1 MIPNF
6 FMEADIT
13 KEDEQR
19 LHDKLL
25 DPIMQVLETPAGR
38 KKYIGYGTEFLD
50 ANADML
56 SKEYP
61 TVKVVFPRK
70 YVASIDALFGWT
82 EAELKELLKEILKP
96 IKDASTYQTFL
107 ASPTNFI
114 HAVAIFYSDM
124 IYNRQLRDS
133 ARQQMGLSMYHV
145 TFNRQWPS
153 GLQSIP
159 VMAYTYSTLDNSWGL
174 VRAENVMNWI
184 SQTMDGVYEHHRT
197 KLSLNMTLKTLADF
211 VKDTRS
217 RFQQNLRVLSQ
228 RYYANLDKANEVG
241 ADLKGDEDYVT
252 TSNTVTIRNNL
263 MRLIKTGDKDY
274 KTKGKLYTATAK
286 LKNVKVDDLYNFAQ
300 TVKHK
305 DISMIMDLIFYV
317 FIVKENHTIDDINSS
332 KYIGRITNLPTAIDR
347 AIPGKPVILPMT
359 VRYKE
364 DASIVKAYICLV
376 ATFILMKI
384 NQVKHVVSHKN

>member
-1 MIPNF
+1 MMNYPGI
-6 FMEADIT
+6 FMEAEVS

-25 DPIMQVLETPAGR
+25 DPIFAVLETPSGR
-38 KKYIGYGTEFLD
+38 KKYISLGTEFLD
-50 ANADML
+50 ANAEML

-70 YVASIDALFGWT
+70 YVDRVAELFGWT
-82 EAELKELLKEILKP
+82 HAELKELLKEILKP

-107 ASPTNFI
+107 ASPTNFV

-124 IYNRQLRDS
+124 IFQRELRDS
-133 ARQQMGLSMYHV
+133 ARQQMGLCMYNV

-174 VRAENVMNWI
+174 VRAENIINWI
-184 SQTMDGVYEHHRT
+184 GQTMDGVYEHHRT
-197 KLSLNMTLKTLADF
+197 RLSLKMSLHVLADF

-241 ADLKGDEDYVT
+241 GDLKGDEDYVT
-252 TSNTVTIRNNL
+252 TSNTVTLRNNL

-286 LKNVKVDDLYNFAQ
+286 LKNVKVDDLYDLAQ
-300 TVKHK
+300 KVKHK

-317 FIVKENHTIDDINSS
+317 FIVKENHSIDDINSS

-359 VRYKE
+359 TRYKY
-364 DASIVKAYICLV
+364 DSSIVKAYICLV
-376 ATFILMKI
+376 ATFILMKV
-384 NQVKHVVSHKN
+384 NQVKHLKP

>member
-1 MIPNF
+1 
-6 FMEADIT
+6 
-13 KEDEQR
+13 
-19 LHDKLL
+19 
-25 DPIMQVLETPAGR
+25 
-38 KKYIGYGTEFLD
+38 LD
-50 ANADML
+50 ANAEML

-70 YVASIDALFGWT
+70 YVDRVAELFGWT
-82 EAELKELLKEILKP
+82 HAELKELLKEILKP

-107 ASPTNFI
+107 ASPTNFV

-124 IYNRQLRDS
+124 IFQRELRDS
-133 ARQQMGLSMYHV
+133 ARQQMGLCMYNV

-174 VRAENVMNWI
+174 VRAENIINWI
-184 SQTMDGVYEHHRT
+184 GQTMDGVYEHHRT
-197 KLSLNMTLKTLADF
+197 RLSLKMSLHVLADF

-241 ADLKGDEDYVT
+241 GDLKCDEDYVT
-252 TSNTVTIRNNL
+252 TSNTVTLRNNL

-286 LKNVKVDDLYNFAQ
+286 LKNVKVDDLYDLAQ
-300 TVKHK
+300 KVKHK

-359 VRYKE
+359 TRYKY
-364 DASIVKAYICLV
+364 DSSIVQAYICLV
-376 ATFILMKI
+376 ATFILMKV
-384 NQVKHVVSHKN
+384 NQVKHLKP